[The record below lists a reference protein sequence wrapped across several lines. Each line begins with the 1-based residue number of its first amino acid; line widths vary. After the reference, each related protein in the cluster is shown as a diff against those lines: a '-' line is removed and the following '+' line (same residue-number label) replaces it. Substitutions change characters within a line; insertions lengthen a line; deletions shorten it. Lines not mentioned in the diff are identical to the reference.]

1 MSPRGQYPRRL
12 LFDFATFS
20 NSGQNLSIHNPSK
33 DNHNI
38 EYLSKNQNF
47 TNFKMTSS
55 FIQRMYECDNESI
68 DKHDEENNEFRDF
81 S

>member
-1 MSPRGQYPRRL
+1 
-12 LFDFATFS
+12 
-20 NSGQNLSIHNPSK
+20 
-33 DNHNI
+33 
-38 EYLSKNQNF
+38 
-47 TNFKMTSS
+47 MTSS